1 MKNLFKKISALVL
14 TAIMVLTMCSA
25 VFADGTT
32 LSKPSAG
39 DKASITVK
47 NVEENATVTAYR
59 VVEPVYTNEGFE
71 KYQKVSN
78 NKVSIANPVKPTV
91 EEIVNIA
98 KGIAD
103 GTISGLESVTLT
115 RNAQSGDYTN
125 DQAGAGYWVVLV
137 TGNVNKVYNPMLAGV
152 YYSVEGSGS
161 SNELKNEAIDASQK
175 WILNSVTAHDKSIDV
190 AQTVSKKIANSDAK
204 KLDGTDSIKGDDIAI
219 GDVAQFEVKAT
230 IPKYTK
236 AYSQVTFKITDTLDS
251 TFKSPTNVKV
261 FVDNG
266 SVSATDDKA
275 KTYTVT
281 IVANEI
287 TIDFDSAFALSK
299 AGSEVK
305 LTYNAELD
313 NDANTNF
320 VPNVN
325 TVKVTYTKDPTTTT
339 TNSKTVDTE
348 EHKTYHY
355 TFELGGEV
363 NGSETDKTTIFKKTG
378 EEIVNGET
386 KYNPLPGA
394 EFTLTRVDK
403 VNEKYVYTALS
414 DANGSLNFKG
424 LEAGRYT
431 LKETKAP
438 NGYSL
443 NSTVFN
449 VNITAKYNEDG
460 TLNNYKVEVKKDGE
474 ETGAEFT
481 YTKNGENIVIGNDTP
496 YEIKNTKLSSLPSTG
511 GMGTYLFT
519 IVGVVLMTCA
529 AGAFFVSRRKTNK

>member
-175 WILNSVTAHDKSIDV
+175 WKLNDVTAHDKSVEVD
-190 AQTVSKKIANSDAK
+190 QTVNKKITGNTVGDK
-204 KLDGTDSIKGDDIAI
+204 KGEKGDDIAV
-219 GDVAQFEVKAT
+219 GDYTKFEVTAT
-230 IPKYTK
+230 IPGYTA
-236 AYSQVTFKITDTLDS
+236 AYKQVTYKITDTLDE
-251 TFKSPTNVKV
+251 TLTTENTKDHPVKV
-261 FVDNG
+261 YVGADEAD
-266 SVSATDDKA
+266 STKYSL
-275 KTYTVT
+275 TVNAHEI
-281 IVANEI
+281 IV
-287 TIDFDSAFALSK
+287 DFDSAYAITN
-299 AGSEVK
+299 AGKIVK
-305 LTYNAELD
+305 LTYEAMLKENAK
-313 NDANTNF
+313 TNF
-320 VPNVN
+320 NANVN
-325 TVKVTYTKDPTTTT
+325 KVKVTYSNDPTVDENGKTPTKDT
-339 TNSKTVDTE
+339 SEKF
-348 EHKTYHY
+348 TYHY
-355 TFELGGEV
+355 TFELGGNV
-363 NGSETDKTTIFKKTG
+363 NGTGSDVTTEFTKTG
-378 EEIVNGET
+378 EEVIENGPTEH
-386 KYNPLPGA
+386 KPLPGA
-394 EFTLTRVDK
+394 KFTLTNSKTGK
-403 VNEKYVYTALS
+403 VYEATSAETTG
-414 DANGSLNFKG
+414 ALNFKG
-424 LEAGRYT
+424 LDAGEYT

-443 NSTVFN
+443 NSTVYT
-449 VNITAKYNEDG
+449 VIIETTYNNDG
-460 TLNNYKVEVKKDGE
+460 TLKDYAVTIKDGNTLLNKITYSNNGKEVKREK
-474 ETGAEFT
+474 
-481 YTKNGENIVIGNDTP
+481 ENTTV
-496 YEIKNTKLSSLPSTG
+496 EIKNTKLSSLPSTG

-529 AGAFFVSRRKTNK
+529 AGAFFVSRRKANK